1 MKRISVYEIA
11 LSALACAFVVIFL
24 TIGSYSEVLLF
35 SGYLFSAVAL
45 MLPLSKQSFKGYALA
60 YVGGCILALIF
71 NSARFW
77 DVLPFIVFFGLHPL
91 VNELQLRIKINT
103 WVACFIK
110 ALWFDGAM
118 YLIWRFVFG
127 MSTTLD
133 FVDKYAIPVILI
145 AGTLFFVFYDY
156 ASYKCRGVVNN
167 FVARFLKK

>member
-1 MKRISVYEIA
+1 MKKVSAHEIA
-11 LSALACAFVVIFL
+11 LSGIACAFVVIFL
-24 TIGSYSEVLLF
+24 TVGAYSKVLLF

-45 MLPLSKQSFKGYALA
+45 MLPLAKRSFGGYALA
-60 YVGGCILALIF
+60 YVGGSVLALIF

-91 VNELQLRIKINT
+91 MNELQLRVKINT

-133 FVDKYAIPVILI
+133 FVDQYAIPCILI

-156 ASYKCRGVVNN
+156 ASYKCRGAVNS